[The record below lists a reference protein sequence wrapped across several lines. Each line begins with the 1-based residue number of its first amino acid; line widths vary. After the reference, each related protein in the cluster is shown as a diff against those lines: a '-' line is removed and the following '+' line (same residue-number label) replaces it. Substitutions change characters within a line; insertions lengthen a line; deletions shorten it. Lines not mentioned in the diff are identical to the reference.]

1 AIALTACDPTK
12 TANKN
17 NANANTGV
25 AVKPPEA
32 IAPETSPEPG
42 FQSCNAYFPLV
53 PGSRLRYLLTYSS
66 GLLADG
72 TVVVDR
78 MEQDGRK
85 LLKERTQIVD
95 RSGGLQI
102 NQDTERHFACDG
114 DRVQVLT
121 ERVKTLVTNSES
133 TTEMK
138 YRDNSTFFPETS
150 SLSKKGF
157 TWSYPFRPTY
167 TFPRQPPT

>member
-1 AIALTACDPTK
+1 MPNRFALALLITLAMIAAIALTACDPTK
-12 TANKN
+12 TVNKN

-66 GLLADG
+66 GLLADA

-78 MEQDGRK
+78 MEQDGKRV
-85 LLKERTQIVD
+85 LKERTQIVD
-95 RSGGLQI
+95 RSG
-102 NQDTERHFACDG
+102 
-114 DRVQVLT
+114 
-121 ERVKTLVTNSES
+121 
-133 TTEMK
+133 
-138 YRDNSTFFPETS
+138 
-150 SLSKKGF
+150 
-157 TWSYPFRPTY
+157 
-167 TFPRQPPT
+167 